1 MEKWPVLVGSLI
13 LAAMLLPCTAFADDD
28 GRAYDEQLA
37 LALGADDYGMR
48 RYVMAVLKAGP
59 NQGGDAEEVA
69 EIQRGHMAHIRQMV
83 ADGKMVLAGP
93 FLGGGEMRGIFVFAV
108 DSVDQARELTEA
120 DPAVQAG
127 RLVMEL
133 HPWYGSAALI
143 QVSEIHDRIARQN
156 P

>member
-1 MEKWPVLVGSLI
+1 MKQWPVVVGGLI
-13 LAAMLLPCTAFADDD
+13 LAALLLPSTVLADDD
-28 GRAYDEQLA
+28 DGVYDEQLA

-59 NQGGDAEEVA
+59 NRDGDAEEVA
-69 EIQRGHMAHIRQMV
+69 EIQSGHMAHIRQLV

-93 FLGGGEMRGIFVFAV
+93 FLDGGEMRGIFVFAV

-133 HPWYGSAALI
+133 HPWYGSAALM